1 MLQHDPPLAPRRRY
15 RGQPAVDDERAQ
27 HRRAGRV
34 RVERL
39 VGRSYGALNLGDL
52 GEDLRSRGQNAD
64 LVEDEARLL
73 QTPER
78 GHHVTQDDTGPFDD
92 LGRGRCAEENCGE
105 YPHPGGFGEESD
117 QGHGRHSRQRN
128 SYLGPESYK
137 FPHVTRYADDM
148 ALAHVL
154 ADTADAI
161 AMSRFRAQ
169 DLRVSSKPDLTPVS
183 DADEAVEKALRAT
196 LARTRPRDG
205 VLGEEYGVSVAAA
218 GPSTRQW
225 VIDPIDATKNFVRGV
240 PIWGTLIALM
250 DGSEPVVGMVS
261 APALSRR
268 WWAAKGLGAYAGR
281 HTAAATAIKVSGINR
296 LADASFCYSSLNGW
310 EQAGRLDAILDLTRR
325 AWRSRAYGDF
335 YGYMLVAEGAV
346 DVMVEPELSLW
357 DLAALVPIVTEAGGT
372 FTDLG
377 GRPGPSGGSAVATN
391 GKLHPEILE
400 RLSA

>member
-1 MLQHDPPLAPRRRY
+1 
-15 RGQPAVDDERAQ
+15 
-27 HRRAGRV
+27 
-34 RVERL
+34 
-39 VGRSYGALNLGDL
+39 
-52 GEDLRSRGQNAD
+52 
-64 LVEDEARLL
+64 
-73 QTPER
+73 
-78 GHHVTQDDTGPFDD
+78 
-92 LGRGRCAEENCGE
+92 
-105 YPHPGGFGEESD
+105 
-117 QGHGRHSRQRN
+117 
-128 SYLGPESYK
+128 
-137 FPHVTRYADDM
+137 VTRYADDM

-154 ADTADAI
+154 ADTADSI

-169 DLRVSSKPDLTPVS
+169 DLRVSDKPDLTPVT
-183 DADEAVEKALRAT
+183 DADIAVEKALRAT

-218 GPSTRQW
+218 GPSQRQW

-250 DGSEPVVGMVS
+250 DGGEPVVGLVS

-281 HTAAATAIKVSGINR
+281 HTSTAQPIRVSGVSR
-296 LADASFCYSSLNGW
+296 LGDASFCYSSLKGW
-310 EQAGRLDAILDLTRR
+310 EQAGRLDAILELTRR
-325 AWRSRAYGDF
+325 SWRSRAYGDF

-377 GRPGPSGGSAVATN
+377 GRPGPGGGSAVATN